1 MNQTLL
7 KKQTKAD
14 SFLDFRWLCHW
25 YQGFPCLFIECCFHA
40 YFWCAFSLRRLRL
53 TQGRQDTPSPKY
65 ENNIP
70 WTATDIPDINTLHS
84 LSHNLCLRYLDF
96 QKLYNICT
104 IGAHVGRF
112 DLSPPLRPEKGV
124 GGTRA
129 LAHSIFDD
137 QGAITDSLF
146 PSCKAR
152 EDAFL
157 GDTMRCGSQVAQL
170 MTPIYTHTHLHLYKH
185 VWNIKQICHERVTS
199 LTTCYAKWRKISMS
213 ELCLAGCAQ
222 AAGLIRALFCKGF

>member
-40 YFWCAFSLRRLRL
+40 YVWCAFSLRRLRL

-70 WTATDIPDINTLHS
+70 WTATEIPDINTLHS

-129 LAHSIFDD
+129 LAHSISYIRQDFRMAK
-137 QGAITDSLF
+137 GVASASRTHSAPSTSNVHSLPLGS
-146 PSCKAR
+146 PSCRRFHTTKVVK
-152 EDAFL
+152 
-157 GDTMRCGSQVAQL
+157 SQ
-170 MTPIYTHTHLHLYKH
+170 PSGLH
-185 VWNIKQICHERVTS
+185 RTS
-199 LTTCYAKWRKISMS
+199 WSTC
-213 ELCLAGCAQ
+213 
-222 AAGLIRALFCKGF
+222 

>member
-129 LAHSIFDD
+129 LAHSIYIYILFSSGGIAHFLAAPKESKGLCGFLSDD
-137 QGAITDSLF
+137 HDPGKIRKKQGNPYVGLARS
-146 PSCKAR
+146 PSVNLHPPSASQ
-152 EDAFL
+152 
-157 GDTMRCGSQVAQL
+157 RCVSGSEMLPGSETLVD
-170 MTPIYTHTHLHLYKH
+170 IWH
-185 VWNIKQICHERVTS
+185 VDYP
-199 LTTCYAKWRKISMS
+199 LTIRQWKIWP
-213 ELCLAGCAQ
+213 C
-222 AAGLIRALFCKGF
+222 

>member
-1 MNQTLL
+1 MCFPPKKWWKMNQMNQTSL

-96 QKLYNICT
+96 QKQYLHDWCAC
-104 IGAHVGRF
+104 GPFWPFPAAPPWKGGRRHQGV
-112 DLSPPLRPEKGV
+112 SPFYIY
-124 GGTRA
+124 
-129 LAHSIFDD
+129 IFMYVC
-137 QGAITDSLF
+137 I
-146 PSCKAR
+146 P
-152 EDAFL
+152 
-157 GDTMRCGSQVAQL
+157 
-170 MTPIYTHTHLHLYKH
+170 
-185 VWNIKQICHERVTS
+185 
-199 LTTCYAKWRKISMS
+199 
-213 ELCLAGCAQ
+213 
-222 AAGLIRALFCKGF
+222 

>member
-1 MNQTLL
+1 MCFPPKNDEKWIKWIKRCSRNKPRQIVFWISDDC
-7 KKQTKAD
+7 AID
-14 SFLDFRWLCHW
+14 IRDFRV
-25 YQGFPCLFIECCFHA
+25 FIECCFHA

-129 LAHSIFDD
+129 LAHSIYMRYVE
-137 QGAITDSLF
+137 ILPESKHL
-146 PSCKAR
+146 
-152 EDAFL
+152 
-157 GDTMRCGSQVAQL
+157 TMA
-170 MTPIYTHTHLHLYKH
+170 TK
-185 VWNIKQICHERVTS
+185 
-199 LTTCYAKWRKISMS
+199 LTTLEPFFPFFLALGNRRTRLAKCS
-213 ELCLAGCAQ
+213 
-222 AAGLIRALFCKGF
+222 ALLHCWCFQFALLWIAHNGIKSIDKLWQTECRL

>member
-1 MNQTLL
+1 MCFPPKKRWKMNQMNQTLL

-70 WTATDIPDINTLHS
+70 WTATEIPDINTFDS
-84 LSHNLCLRYLDF
+84 LSHNLCLRYLDL

-104 IGAHVGRF
+104 FGLLHMWAVLTFPRRSALTRG
-112 DLSPPLRPEKGV
+112 SAAPLW
-124 GGTRA
+124 
-129 LAHSIFDD
+129 
-137 QGAITDSLF
+137 
-146 PSCKAR
+146 C
-152 EDAFL
+152 
-157 GDTMRCGSQVAQL
+157 QL
-170 MTPIYTHTHLHLYKH
+170 E
-185 VWNIKQICHERVTS
+185 V
-199 LTTCYAKWRKISMS
+199 IS
-213 ELCLAGCAQ
+213 
-222 AAGLIRALFCKGF
+222 GL

>member
-129 LAHSIFDD
+129 LAHSIRQKYHSPVIFRNSFGPMFPLRS
-137 QGAITDSLF
+137 QIFTWVLRSPRSMKMQLKAYLGARLRKSYMKL
-146 PSCKAR
+146 
-152 EDAFL
+152 
-157 GDTMRCGSQVAQL
+157 QL
-170 MTPIYTHTHLHLYKH
+170 LPIPINKQHTGCMH
-185 VWNIKQICHERVTS
+185 WNYINII
-199 LTTCYAKWRKISMS
+199 YIY
-213 ELCLAGCAQ
+213 
-222 AAGLIRALFCKGF
+222 I

>member
-40 YFWCAFSLRRLRL
+40 YVWCAFSLRRLRL

-70 WTATDIPDINTLHS
+70 WTATEIPDINTLHS

-104 IGAHVGRF
+104 IGAHVGHF

-129 LAHSIFDD
+129 LAHSIIKRHGLALLMWQDVAVARWVSVKSLRCRPWSGWEFWPASKWL
-137 QGAITDSLF
+137 QRTVSTFAKFGATSD
-146 PSCKAR
+146 CEVHVKN
-152 EDAFL
+152 
-157 GDTMRCGSQVAQL
+157 
-170 MTPIYTHTHLHLYKH
+170 MT
-185 VWNIKQICHERVTS
+185 TS
-199 LTTCYAKWRKISMS
+199 GWK
-213 ELCLAGCAQ
+213 GCSSI
-222 AAGLIRALFCKGF
+222 LL

>member
-84 LSHNLCLRYLDF
+84 LSHNLCLRYLNF

-129 LAHSIFDD
+129 LAHSIY
-137 QGAITDSLF
+137 
-146 PSCKAR
+146 
-152 EDAFL
+152 
-157 GDTMRCGSQVAQL
+157 
-170 MTPIYTHTHLHLYKH
+170 IYIYVCMHACMHACMY
-185 VWNIKQICHERVTS
+185 VCIYIYIYMYYICIH
-199 LTTCYAKWRKISMS
+199 I
-213 ELCLAGCAQ
+213 
-222 AAGLIRALFCKGF
+222 I

>member
-1 MNQTLL
+1 M
-7 KKQTKAD
+7 
-14 SFLDFRWLCHW
+14 
-25 YQGFPCLFIECCFHA
+25 
-40 YFWCAFSLRRLRL
+40 
-53 TQGRQDTPSPKY
+53 
-65 ENNIP
+65 
-70 WTATDIPDINTLHS
+70 
-84 LSHNLCLRYLDF
+84 
-96 QKLYNICT
+96 
-104 IGAHVGRF
+104 GRF

-170 MTPIYTHTHLHLYKH
+170 MTPIYTHTH
-185 VWNIKQICHERVTS
+185 ICICINMYE
-199 LTTCYAKWRKISMS
+199 I
-213 ELCLAGCAQ
+213 
-222 AAGLIRALFCKGF
+222 